1 METQQDHNV
10 RVVALTNLR
19 AMCKRVSGFCHRFEV
34 EKVTRTRCY
43 VSYSNPDEYG
53 HESPMIA
60 VFPIY
65 PSGWPD
71 DAENPRVVLEILT
84 VQRDNWHGEG
94 WQAFSPLLDCPVL
107 YRATMHD
114 DCPWETAEEVDVR
127 LNPWKFIGGGRLGN
141 FLALLPIY
149 APHGSN
155 A

>member
-1 METQQDHNV
+1 METQQDYSV

-19 AMCKRVSGFCHRFEV
+19 AMCERVSGMCHRFEI
-34 EKVTRTRCY
+34 EKVSRTRCY

-65 PSGWPD
+65 PSGWAE

-94 WQAFSPLLDCPVL
+94 WQAFSELLDCPEL
-107 YRATMHD
+107 FRSENG
-114 DCPWETAEEVDVR
+114 WETEAEIIDR
-127 LNPWKFIGGGRLGN
+127 RYPSGICPRLGA
-141 FLALLPIY
+141 FLSRLPIY

>member
-1 METQQDHNV
+1 MQTQQDNPV

-19 AMCKRVSGFCHRFEV
+19 AMCARVSGTCHRFKV
-34 EKVTRTRCY
+34 EKVSRSRCY

-65 PSGWPD
+65 PSGFAGD
-71 DAENPRVVLEILT
+71 TDNPRVVLDILT
-84 VQRDNWHGEG
+84 VQHDHWHGEG
-94 WQAFSPLLDCPVL
+94 WQAFQPLLNCPAL
-107 YRATMHD
+107 WRATYHD
-114 DCPWETAEEVDVR
+114 DCPWETAEEVDR
-127 LNPWKFIGGGRLGN
+127 RMNPWKSISGGRLGN

-149 APHGSN
+149 TPNGSN